1 MAFSAL
7 RSWGTGWTT
16 GGASEGGRLWERGDS
31 LGRAGGWSVETA
43 EQEPESW
50 GQWDLTEEE
59 GGSAALAPGTG
70 K

>member
-1 MAFSAL
+1 M
-7 RSWGTGWTT
+7 T
-16 GGASEGGRLWERGDS
+16 GGASEGGRLWE
-31 LGRAGGWSVETA
+31 GGLPGEGWGVKCRDE

-59 GGSAALAPGTG
+59 GGSTALATGTS

>member
-7 RSWGTGWTT
+7 RSWGTAWMT
-16 GGASEGGRLWERGDS
+16 GGASEGGRLWE
-31 LGRAGGWSVETA
+31 GGLPGEGWGVKCRDE

-59 GGSAALAPGTG
+59 GGSTALATGTS